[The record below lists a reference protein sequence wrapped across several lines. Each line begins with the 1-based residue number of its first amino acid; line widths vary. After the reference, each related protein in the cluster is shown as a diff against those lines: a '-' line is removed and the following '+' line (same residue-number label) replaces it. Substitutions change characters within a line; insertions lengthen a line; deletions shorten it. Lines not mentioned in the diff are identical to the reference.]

1 LPGSRAKWGDPVKCG
16 ARVALG
22 VAGGYFLGRS
32 KQMKL
37 ALALAGMAAGKR
49 AGGPGQLLAQGTK
62 LLGQS
67 PEMTRLTDE
76 LRGRLL
82 HAGKGAA
89 VAIATRQ
96 VESLTERVVNRVGD
110 LTEAGGKTVGGVGK
124 TVGGVG
130 ETAAGVGRKV
140 GGLGKR
146 QSRDDVEYDDE
157 YEDEY
162 DETADES
169 VTDAS
174 GDESDDNTG
183 TDQADESAELGEPR
197 LEFKHFRRHAKT
209 NVLLQQEEVEGWR
222 GEMGDSEVVKTHEQA
237 LEEEQ
242 AQQDESASTE
252 DESAQDET
260 TEEAGPAEATEE
272 EVPED
277 GELPEDE
284 LPKGEAAEEGDVNDR
299 NLNVKQQ
306 VPVKWPDSVD
316 GSEASETM
324 TFALDGRRFTLDLS
338 KDNTARL
345 RQALAPFVA
354 VARRSGRG
362 RRASRQT
369 VVLSR

>member
-1 LPGSRAKWGDPVKCG
+1 
-16 ARVALG
+16 
-22 VAGGYFLGRS
+22 
-32 KQMKL
+32 
-37 ALALAGMAAGKR
+37 
-49 AGGPGQLLAQGTK
+49 
-62 LLGQS
+62 
-67 PEMTRLTDE
+67 MTRLTDE

-82 HAGKGAA
+82 DAGKGAA

-124 TVGGVG
+124 TVGGG
-130 ETAAGVGRKV
+130 ETAGGAGRTI

-146 QSRDDVEYDDE
+146 PSRDDVE

-169 VTDAS
+169 VTDES
-174 GDESDDNTG
+174 GDESDDDTG
-183 TDQADESAELGEPR
+183 TDQADASAELGEPR
-197 LEFKHFRRHAKT
+197 LEFKHFRRHAMT
-209 NVLLQQEEVEGWR
+209 NVPLRQEEVEGWR
-222 GEMGDSEVVKTHEQA
+222 GEIRDTEVVKTHEGA

-242 AQQDESASTE
+242 AQQQESASTE
-252 DESAQDET
+252 DEAAQDET
-260 TEEAGPAEATEE
+260 TEEPGPEEATEE
-272 EVPED
+272 EVAED

-299 NLNVKQQ
+299 NLNVTQQ

-338 KDNTARL
+338 KDNAARL
-345 RQALAPFVA
+345 RGAFAPFVA

-369 VVLSR
+369 VVASRTNVSK